1 MVNCQDSD
9 QTDGVILAFDA
20 AQTQIEQRGQHV
32 SQISLTSAVTGMS
45 FIIAD
50 AELLVCGFYKKSRH
64 I

>member
-1 MVNCQDSD
+1 MSLINGELLRQY
-9 QTDGVILAFDA
+9 GVILAFDA

-50 AELLVCGFYKKSRH
+50 AELLVCGFL
-64 I
+64 